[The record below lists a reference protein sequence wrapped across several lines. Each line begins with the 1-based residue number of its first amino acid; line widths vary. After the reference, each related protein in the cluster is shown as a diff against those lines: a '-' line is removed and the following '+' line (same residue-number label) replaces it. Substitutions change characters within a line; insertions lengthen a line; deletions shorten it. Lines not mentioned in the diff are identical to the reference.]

1 MTFVLSIIEI
11 LYSAYAEHSV
21 AGGLLDQG
29 KCSTE
34 VVLLFVYTDVFVCIS
49 QIYQNNSQKVMYI
62 FVYFDVF
69 LYLCKRFGICA
80 LNR

>member
-1 MTFVLSIIEI
+1 MVLMLSIWRQVP
-11 LYSAYAEHSV
+11 YWTK
-21 AGGLLDQG
+21 G
-29 KCSTE
+29 KCSTD

-62 FVYFDVF
+62 FVYFIVF
-69 LYLCKRFGICA
+69 LYLCTRFGICA

>member
-1 MTFVLSIIEI
+1 MTFVLSIIEV
-11 LYSAYAEHSV
+11 LYGACAEYLV
-21 AGGLLDQG
+21 AGDLLNQG

-34 VVLLFVYTDVFVCIS
+34 VVLLFVYTDVFICIS
-49 QIYQNNSQKVMYI
+49 QIYQNNSQKVLYI

-69 LYLCKRFGICA
+69 LYLCKRFSICA